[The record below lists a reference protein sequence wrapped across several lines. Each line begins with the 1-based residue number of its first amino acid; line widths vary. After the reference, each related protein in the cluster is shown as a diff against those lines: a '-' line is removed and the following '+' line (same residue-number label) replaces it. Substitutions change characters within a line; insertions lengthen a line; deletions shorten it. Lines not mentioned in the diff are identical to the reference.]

1 MSSTENEILQ
11 ALTELDTAVKTL
23 RTATPKPDLQA
34 LFGRIDS
41 LSRELPRA
49 TDPLLLHYL
58 TKKSYEKARL
68 FLEGRDAENA
78 AGNCHG
84 HRE

>member
-1 MSSTENEILQ
+1 MTSTETEVLQ

-34 LFGRIDS
+34 LFSRIDS
-41 LSRELPRA
+41 LSRELPRS
-49 TDPLLLHYL
+49 TDPLLVHYL

-78 AGNCHG
+78 GGNCHG